1 MVRSIT
7 LLFAIGFCV
16 LSGCRKDQAPV
27 SPAGTADTA
36 SSVDSI
42 RIGDSTDMNMSYPS
56 LVFYPP
62 DPMGSMVTKKL
73 DLDNDGTDDI
83 SFTINASHTLMIGSW
98 NWADVHCL
106 VPDVAVLG
114 YYRTDTLFG
123 SSDTLFIIGPGVPP
137 PYTVEFQTTVT
148 NGCRLAG
155 DAEVLSIS
163 PSSPHVVFPVAYDQL
178 DQQSSF
184 VNGDIPLMREPYGY
198 GPNAYAT
205 SGDTIFTN
213 IVRHEEGCVLP
224 PLNTSLYIGFAIG
237 TAPAQL
243 RLGWIRLRFEEYH
256 MIRIE
261 EIAIQQ

>member
-1 MVRSIT
+1 MSRSIT
-7 LLFAIGFCV
+7 LMFVMALCA
-16 LSGCRKDQAPV
+16 LSGCRKDQAPA
-27 SPAGTADTA
+27 SPIGTTDEA

-42 RIGDSTDMNMSYPS
+42 RIGDSTEMIMNYPS

-73 DLDNDGTDDI
+73 DVDNDGTDDI

-106 VPDVAVLG
+106 APDVSILG
-114 YYRTDTLFG
+114 YYSTDTLFG
-123 SSDTLFIIGPGVPP
+123 SSDTMITTGLGVPP
-137 PYTVEFQTTVT
+137 PYTVESQTIVT
-148 NGCRLAG
+148 NGCDLG
-155 DAEVLSIS
+155 PGAEVLSIS
-163 PSSPHVVFPVAYDQL
+163 PGSPHLVLPVANDQL

-184 VNGDIPLMREPYGY
+184 VNGDVPLMREPYGY
-198 GPNAYAT
+198 GPNPYAT

-213 IVRHEEGCVLP
+213 IVRYEEDCIAP

-243 RLGWIRLRFEEYH
+243 RLGWIRFRFEEYH

-261 EIAIQQ
+261 EVAIQQ